1 MKAKQKISERITTGI
16 DNVISFFSPKAG
28 FKRRMY
34 REAINIS
41 HKFGAYKG
49 ASRDRLRSS
58 WLPGGGSA
66 DQDLL
71 PELSDIRERSRD
83 LNRNDAHASG
93 ITSTMTVNVIG
104 TGIRPQS
111 RVDKEDLGID
121 EQSANDFQK
130 KAERA
135 WKRWVPYADAG
146 ERMDF
151 YEIQQLVDR
160 QILENGEAII
170 VPLRLKDKDRPYPL
184 ALQLVESDRLNTPQ
198 DKRSDKS
205 IRSGVKIGE
214 KGEPVSYFI
223 QKTHPGDISYRT
235 REEARQYV
243 EIQAKDKYSR
253 KNIFHLYY
261 VSRSGQ
267 TRGVPFFTP
276 VLTYFKDLA
285 EYAEAE
291 LVAARIAAC
300 FSLFITSEASMDVGV
315 NTAYE
320 RNTSGQMVESLEPG
334 MIKHLMPGE
343 SITSFNPQRPSA
355 TFEPFVDRILRA
367 ISAALG
373 LPYELVAKDFSKTNY
388 SSARAALLEARRY
401 FKVRQ
406 EWLAQKLCQPVW
418 EMLLEEAYLKG
429 EIDADIFYEKGKPV
443 PAWVRARWIAPGWS
457 WVDPLKEVKA
467 SREAIAGNI
476 SSLADEAAGQGK
488 DWEEI
493 LEQRAREEQKRK
505 ELDLPEMTANSKTP
519 KDEEEEKKEEM
530 KQEEE
535 IREILKDA
543 EEVTRKNEK
552 LSGELAKMGNDNSVL
567 KKELA
572 GIKTKLEKVLID
584 G

>member
-1 MKAKQKISERITTGI
+1 MKNKKKISEKLSSGI

-34 REAINIS
+34 REAINVS
-41 HKFGAYKG
+41 HKFGSYKG
-49 ASRDRLRSS
+49 ASRNRLRSS

-71 PELSDIRERSRD
+71 PELADIRERSRD
-83 LNRNDAHASG
+83 LNRNDAHAAG
-93 ITSTMTVNVIG
+93 ITSTMTTNVIG
-104 TGIRPQS
+104 TGIRPQC
-111 RVDKEDLGID
+111 RMDKDSLGIS
-121 EQSANDFQK
+121 EKSASNFQK
-130 KAERA
+130 KTERI
-135 WKRWVPYADAG
+135 WKRWTPYADAG

-160 QILENGEAII
+160 QILENGEAIV
-170 VPLRLKDKDRPYPL
+170 VPLMLKDKGRPYSL
-184 ALQLVESDRLNTPQ
+184 ALQLIESDRLNTPTN
-198 DKRSDKS
+198 KRSDKS

-214 KGEPVSYFI
+214 KGEPISYFI
-223 QKTHPGDISYRT
+223 QKTHPGDISHRT
-235 REEARQYV
+235 REEARQYI
-243 EIQAKDKYSR
+243 EIQAKGEMGR

-267 TRGVPFFTP
+267 TRGVPFFAP

-300 FSLFITSEASMDVGV
+300 FSLFVTSESSMDVAV
-315 NTAYE
+315 NSAYE
-320 RNTSGQMVESLEPG
+320 KNASGQMLESLEPG

-355 TFEPFVDRILRA
+355 TFEPFVDRILKA

-418 EMLLEEAYLKG
+418 EMLLEEAYLRG
-429 EIDADIFYEKGKPV
+429 ELKANNFYGKRLD
-443 PAWVRARWIAPGWS
+443 WVRARWIAPGWS

-467 SREAIAGNI
+467 SKEAIAGNI

-505 ELDLPEMTANSKTP
+505 ELDLPETTTNSKTP
-519 KDEEEEKKEEM
+519 AEDEEEKKEEA
-530 KQEEE
+530 KQAED

-552 LSGELAKMGNDNSVL
+552 LSGELAKMGNDNGIL
-567 KKELA
+567 KKELVN
-572 GIKTKLEKVLID
+572 IKTKLEKVLIN

>member
-1 MKAKQKISERITTGI
+1 MTT
-16 DNVISFFSPKAG
+16 
-28 FKRRMY
+28 
-34 REAINIS
+34 
-41 HKFGAYKG
+41 
-49 ASRDRLRSS
+49 
-58 WLPGGGSA
+58 
-66 DQDLL
+66 
-71 PELSDIRERSRD
+71 
-83 LNRNDAHASG
+83 
-93 ITSTMTVNVIG
+93 NVIG
-104 TGIRPQS
+104 TGIRPQC
-111 RVDKEDLGID
+111 RVDKDSLGIS
-121 EQSANDFQK
+121 EKSADNFQR
-130 KAERA
+130 KAERI
-135 WKRWVPYADAG
+135 WKLWTPYADAG

-170 VPLRLKDKDRPYPL
+170 VPLMLKQKGRPYSL
-184 ALQLVESDRLNTPQ
+184 ALQLIESDRLDTPIGKRG
-198 DKRSDKS
+198 DKA
-205 IRSGVKIGE
+205 IRSGVRIGE
-214 KGEPVSYFI
+214 KGEPLSYFI
-223 QKTHPGDISYRT
+223 KKTHPGDIRHRLT
-235 REEARQYV
+235 EDANQYT
-243 EIQAKDKYSR
+243 EIQARSSMGR

-261 VSRSGQ
+261 VLRSGQ
-267 TRGVPFFTP
+267 TRGVPFFAP

-300 FSLFITSEASMDVGV
+300 FSLFITSESSMDVAV
-315 NTAYE
+315 NSAYE
-320 RNTSGQMVESLEPG
+320 KNQSGQMIESLEPG

-418 EMLLEEAYLKG
+418 EMLLEEAYLRG
-429 EIDADIFYEKGKPV
+429 ELKANNFYDKRLD
-443 PAWVRARWIAPGWS
+443 WVRARWIAPGWS

-467 SREAIAGNI
+467 SKEAITGNI

-505 ELDLPEMTANSKTP
+505 ELGLPETTVNSKTP
-519 KDEEEEKKEEM
+519 SDEEEEKKEGA

-543 EEVTRKNEK
+543 EEVVKKNEQ
-552 LSGELAKMGNDNSVL
+552 LSGELAKMGNDNNVL
-567 KKELA
+567 KNELA
-572 GIKTKLEKVLID
+572 GIKTRLEKVLVD

>member
-1 MKAKQKISERITTGI
+1 MKTKQRISEKLSNGM
-16 DNVISFFSPKAG
+16 DSVISFFSPKAG

-34 REAINIS
+34 REAINVS
-41 HKFGAYKG
+41 QKFGAYKG

-71 PELSDIRERSRD
+71 PELADIRERSRD
-83 LNRNDAHASG
+83 LNRNDAHAAG
-93 ITSTMTVNVIG
+93 ITSTMTTNVIG

-111 RVDKEDLGID
+111 RADKEDLGIN
-121 EQSANDFQK
+121 EELANDFQK
-130 KAERA
+130 KAERV
-135 WKRWVPYADAG
+135 WKRWLPYADAG

-170 VPLRLKDKDRPYPL
+170 VPLMLKDKGRPYSL
-184 ALQLVESDRLNTPQ
+184 ALQLIESDRLNTPT
-198 DKRSDKS
+198 DKRGDKT
-205 IRSGVKIGE
+205 IRSGVRIGE
-214 KGEPVSYFI
+214 KGEPISYFI
-223 QKTHPGDISYRT
+223 QKTHPGDIQHRSI
-235 REEARQYV
+235 EEARQYI
-243 EIQAKDKYSR
+243 EIQAKGEYGR

-261 VSRSGQ
+261 VLRSGQ
-267 TRGVPFFTP
+267 TRGLPFFAP

-285 EYAEAE
+285 EYVEAE

-300 FSLFITSEASMDVGV
+300 FSLFITSESSMDVAV
-315 NTAYE
+315 NSAYE
-320 RNTSGQMVESLEPG
+320 KNASGQLVESLEPG
-334 MIKHLMPGE
+334 MIKHLIPGE

-355 TFEPFVDRILRA
+355 TFEPFVDRILKA

-429 EIDADIFYEKGKPV
+429 ELDVENFYENRPG
-443 PAWVRARWIAPGWS
+443 WVRARWIAPGWS

-505 ELDLPEMTANSKTP
+505 ELGLPETATNSKTP
-519 KDEEEEKKEEM
+519 AEEEEEKKEEM
-530 KQEEE
+530 RQEEE
-535 IREILKDA
+535 VGEILKDA
-543 EEVTRKNEK
+543 EEVSMENEK
-552 LSGELAKMGNDNSVL
+552 LSGELAKMGNDNSAL
-567 KKELA
+567 KKELF
-572 GIKTKLEKVLID
+572 GIKTKLEKVLIN

>member
-1 MKAKQKISERITTGI
+1 MKTKLSEKFANGI

-34 REAINIS
+34 REAINVS
-41 HKFGAYKG
+41 QKFGAYKG

-71 PELSDIRERSRD
+71 PELADIRERSRD
-83 LNRNDAHASG
+83 LNRNDAHAAG
-93 ITSTMTVNVIG
+93 ITSTMTTNVIG

-111 RVDKEDLGID
+111 RADKEDLGIN
-121 EQSANDFQK
+121 EELANDFQK
-130 KAERA
+130 KAERV
-135 WKRWVPYADAG
+135 WKRWLPYADAG

-170 VPLRLKDKDRPYPL
+170 VPLMLKDKGRPYSL
-184 ALQLVESDRLNTPQ
+184 ALQLIESDRLNTPT
-198 DKRSDKS
+198 DKRSDKT
-205 IRSGVKIGE
+205 IRSGVRIGE
-214 KGEPVSYFI
+214 KGEPISYFI
-223 QKTHPGDISYRT
+223 QKTHPGDIQHRT
-235 REEARQYV
+235 TEEARQYI
-243 EIQAKDKYSR
+243 EIQAKGEYGR

-261 VSRSGQ
+261 VLRSGQ
-267 TRGVPFFTP
+267 TRGLPFFAP

-285 EYAEAE
+285 EYVEAE

-300 FSLFITSEASMDVGV
+300 FSLFITSESSMDVAV
-315 NTAYE
+315 NSTYE
-320 RNTSGQMVESLEPG
+320 KNASGQLVESLEPG
-334 MIKHLMPGE
+334 MIKHLIPGE

-355 TFEPFVDRILRA
+355 TFEPFVDRILKA

-429 EIDADIFYEKGKPV
+429 ELDVENFYENRPG
-443 PAWVRARWIAPGWS
+443 WVRARWIAPGWS

-505 ELDLPEMTANSKTP
+505 ELGLPELTADSKTP
-519 KDEEEEKKEEM
+519 KDEEDEET

-535 IREILKDA
+535 IRQILEDA
-543 EEVTRKNEK
+543 EEVTKRNEN
-552 LSGELAKMGNDNSVL
+552 LSSELAKIGNDNSAL
-567 KKELA
+567 KEELC
-572 GIKTKLEKVLID
+572 GIKTRLEKVLID

>member
-1 MKAKQKISERITTGI
+1 MKNRKKISEWLSTGI
-16 DNVISFFSPKAG
+16 DNVISFFSPRAG

-41 HKFGAYKG
+41 QKFGAYKG

-58 WLPGGGSA
+58 WIPGGGSA

-83 LNRNDAHASG
+83 LNRNDAHAAG
-93 ITSTMTVNVIG
+93 ITATMTVNVIG

-111 RVDKEDLGID
+111 RVDKEELAID
-121 EQSANDFQK
+121 EETADVFQK
-130 KAERA
+130 KAERS

-170 VPLRLKDKDRPYPL
+170 VPLRLKDRPYPL
-184 ALQLVESDRLNTPQ
+184 ALQVIESDRLNTPA
-198 DKRSDKS
+198 DKKSDKAV
-205 IRSGVKIGE
+205 RSGVKIGE
-214 KGEPVSYFI
+214 NGEPISYFI
-223 QKTHPGDISYRT
+223 QKTHPGDIYYRT
-235 REEARQYV
+235 SEETKQYV
-243 EIQAKDKYSR
+243 EIQAKDEYGR
-253 KNIFHLYY
+253 RNIFHLYY
-261 VSRSGQ
+261 VLRSGQ
-267 TRGVPFFTP
+267 TRGVPFFAP

-291 LVAARIAAC
+291 LVASRIAAC
-300 FSLFITSEASMDVGV
+300 FSLFITSEASMDVAV
-315 NTAYE
+315 NSAYE
-320 RNTSGQMVESLEPG
+320 RNPSGQMLESLEPG

-343 SITSFNPQRPSA
+343 TITSFNPQRPSA
-355 TFEPFVDRILRA
+355 TFEPFVDRILKA

-406 EWLAQKLCQPVW
+406 EWLSQKLCQPVW
-418 EMLLEEAYLKG
+418 EMLLEEAYLRG
-429 EIDADIFYEKGKPV
+429 ELEAKEFYFEGRPKSS
-443 PAWVRARWIAPGWS
+443 WLRARWIAPGWS

-467 SREAIAGNI
+467 SREAIVGNI

-505 ELDLPEMTANSKTP
+505 ELGLPETAADSKIP
-519 KDEEEEKKEEM
+519 KDEEAEEA
-530 KQEEE
+530 EEE
-535 IREILKDA
+535 EVRQVLQEA
-543 EEVTRKNEK
+543 EKVTRKNVE
-552 LSGELAKMGNDNSVL
+552 LNSELAKIGKDNTAL
-567 KKELA
+567 KEELA
-572 GIKTKLEKVLID
+572 GVKNKLSEVLVN

>member
-1 MKAKQKISERITTGI
+1 MKTKKKISERITSGI
-16 DNVISFFSPKAG
+16 DNVVSFFSPRAG

-41 HKFGAYKG
+41 QKFGAYKG

-58 WLPGGGSA
+58 WIPGGGSA

-93 ITSTMTVNVIG
+93 ITSTMTINVIG

-111 RVDKEDLGID
+111 RVDKEDLHID
-121 EQSANDFQK
+121 EEVANDFQT
-130 KAERA
+130 KAERV
-135 WKRWVPYADAG
+135 WKRWIPYADAG

-170 VPLRLKDKDRPYPL
+170 VPLRLKDKDRPYSL
-184 ALQLVESDRLNTPQ
+184 ALQLIESDRLNTPP
-198 DKRSDKS
+198 DKKSDKS

-214 KGEPVSYFI
+214 KGEPISYFI
-223 QKTHPGDISYRT
+223 QKTHPGDISHRSA
-235 REEARQYV
+235 EQARQYV
-243 EIQAKDKYSR
+243 EIQAKNDQVR

-261 VSRSGQ
+261 VLRSGQ
-267 TRGVPFFTP
+267 TRGVPFFAP

-291 LVAARIAAC
+291 LVASRIAAC
-300 FSLFITSEASMDVGV
+300 FSLFITSEASMDVAV
-315 NTAYE
+315 NSAYE
-320 RNTSGQMVESLEPG
+320 KNQSGQMVESLEPG

-429 EIDADIFYEKGKPV
+429 ELEVENFYGNRLG
-443 PAWVRARWIAPGWS
+443 WVRARWIAPGWS

-476 SSLADEAAGQGK
+476 SSLADEVAGQGK

-505 ELDLPEMTANSKTP
+505 ELDLPEMAAGSKTP
-519 KDEEEEKKEEM
+519 KDEEDEET

-535 IREILKDA
+535 IRQILETA
-543 EEVTRKNEK
+543 EEVSEKNEK
-552 LSGELAKMGNDNSVL
+552 LSSELTRMGNDNGIL
-567 KKELA
+567 KKELSD
-572 GIKTKLEKVLID
+572 IKTRLEKVLIN